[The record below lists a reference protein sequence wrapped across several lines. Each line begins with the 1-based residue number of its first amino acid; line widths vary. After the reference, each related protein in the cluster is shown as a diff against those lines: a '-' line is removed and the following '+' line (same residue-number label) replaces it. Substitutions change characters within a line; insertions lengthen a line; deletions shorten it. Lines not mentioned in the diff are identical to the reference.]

1 MTRITSIRKRRR
13 QSGFVLSTELLLVT
27 TILAVG
33 LITGLTSLRDNVISE
48 LADTGDAIGS
58 ISQSFTFMG
67 TNWQSS
73 ASDNVAATSSFG
85 FTDAED
91 NVATVVGGDT
101 GTVNYSAAASTTTST
116 SAASLEAILT
126 Y

>member
-1 MTRITSIRKRRR
+1 MTRTTLIRKRRR

-33 LITGLTSLRDNVISE
+33 LISGLTSLRDNVISE
-48 LADTGDAIGS
+48 LADTGDSIGS
-58 ISQSFTFMG
+58 ISQSFTFIG
-67 TNWQSS
+67 TAWQGSS
-73 ASDNVAATSSFG
+73 DTNVAATSSFG

-91 NVATVVGGDT
+91 NVANVVGGDT
-101 GTVNYSAAASTTTST
+101 GTVNYAAAASTTTST
-116 SAASLEAILT
+116 SAASTEGILT

>member
-58 ISQSFTFMG
+58 ISQSFTFVG
-67 TNWQSS
+67 TNWTSTGS
-73 ASDNVAATSSFG
+73 NVAATSSFG
-85 FTDAED
+85 YTDAQD
-91 NVATVVGGDT
+91 NVSGVVGGDT
-101 GTVNYSAAASTTTST
+101 GTVNYAAAASTTTST
-116 SAASLEAILT
+116 SAASLEGVLT